1 MFRFGVDYYP
11 EHWPEAR
18 WAQDAQDMRAA
29 GFNTV
34 RLAEFAWSR
43 LEPHPDAYDFAW
55 LDHAIDI
62 LHAEGLQIVLGTP
75 TASPPPWVMQLFPDA
90 FLVMKDGRAK
100 TYGNRREYCPTHP
113 GYRERSRRITQTMA
127 EHYAHHPAVIGWQT
141 DNEFGD
147 RCYCPNCRRFFQGWL
162 QHRYPSLDALN
173 EAWGTVFWSHVYT
186 EWSQIPAPLATA
198 GHDDNGSPN
207 PGLALDYLRFMSDA
221 YCAFQDEQIQILRRT
236 CPQHF
241 ITHNLMGFHY
251 DNLNYFNLVR
261 DLDLVTWD
269 NYRRMQWT
277 FTPEVQPVDAALAH
291 ATMRGLKDQNFWV
304 MEQQAGPG
312 GWEIVSVAP
321 RPGEL
326 RLWAYQS
333 IAHGADGI
341 IFFRWRTARFGTE
354 QYWQGLVDHDGTL
367 SRRYHE
373 IKAMGAE
380 IAQNGERIV
389 GSRVHAQ
396 VAMLLDYDTRFA
408 FQIQANNPQFTY
420 GGHFKAIYSA
430 FHKRNVAV
438 DIIPPDADLSK
449 YQLVVVPALY
459 VLSNDTAQRLTDF
472 VHAGGTLLVT
482 PRTGVKD
489 VTNTV
494 VEMPLPGLLAEV
506 CGVRVEEYDS
516 LPAGLTQPLA
526 FSLSALQGK
535 AAQVQAW
542 VDVLAPTT
550 AQVIASYTEDYYAGK
565 PAITLNRSGEGA
577 VVYVGT
583 FGDAA
588 LYDTL
593 APWLL
598 DEAGVQPGIETPAGV
613 EVCVRGDAGRRI
625 LFVLNHTPVEQQVTL
640 PDEYAH
646 FRRGGTPAGANFQ
659 VAARDVVVLL
669 ETA

>member
-18 WAQDAQDMRAA
+18 WAQDARDMRAA

-34 RLAEFAWSR
+34 RLAELAWSR
-43 LEPHPDAYDFAW
+43 LEPRPNAYNFAW
-55 LDHAIDI
+55 LDRAIDV
-62 LHAEGLQIVLGTP
+62 LHAAGIEVVLGTP

-113 GYRERSRRITQTMA
+113 GYRERSRSITQAMA
-127 EHYAHHPAVIGWQT
+127 DHYAHHPAVIGWQT

-162 QHRYPSLDALN
+162 QHHYPSLEALN
-173 EAWGTVFWSHVYT
+173 AAWGTIFWSHVYT
-186 EWSQIPAPLATA
+186 DWSQLPAPLASA
-198 GHDDNGSPN
+198 GHDANGSPN
-207 PGLALDYLRFMSDA
+207 PGLGLDYLRFMSDA
-221 YCAFQDEQIQILRRT
+221 YVAFQDEQIQILRRT
-236 CPQHF
+236 CPGHF
-241 ITHNLMGFHY
+241 ITHNLMGFNY
-251 DNLNYFNLVR
+251 DNLNYFDLAR
-261 DLDLVTWD
+261 DLDFVTWD

-277 FTPEVQPVDAALAH
+277 FTPQVQPVDAALAH

-312 GWEIVSVAP
+312 GWEIVSMAP

-326 RLWAYQS
+326 RLWAYQA

-341 IFFRWRTARFGTE
+341 VFFRWRTARFGTE
-354 QYWQGLVDHDGTL
+354 EYWHGLLDHDGTL
-367 SRRYHE
+367 SRRYYE
-373 IKAMGAE
+373 IKGMGGE
-380 IAQNGERIV
+380 IGQIGDRIA
-389 GSRVHAQ
+389 GSRVDAQ

-420 GGHFKAIYSA
+420 SGHFRAIYSA
-430 FHKRNVAV
+430 FHKRNIAV
-438 DIIPPDADLSK
+438 DVVPPDAGLGK
-449 YQLVVVPALY
+449 YKLVVVPAYY
-459 VLSNDTAQRLTDF
+459 VLPEDVAERIVDF
-472 VHAGGTLLVT
+472 VQEGGTILVT

-526 FSLSALQGK
+526 FHLPALQGN
-535 AAQVQAW
+535 APQVQAW

-550 AQVIASYTEDYYAGK
+550 AEVVATYSADYYAGK
-565 PAITLNRSGEGA
+565 PAITINRSGQGA
-577 VVYVGT
+577 AVYVGT
-583 FGDAA
+583 FGDAG

-598 DEAGVQPGIETPAGV
+598 AEAGVQPGVETPNGV
-613 EVCVRGDAGRRI
+613 EMCVRGAAGRRI
-625 LFVLNHTPVEQQVTL
+625 LFVLNHTAVAQEVTL

-646 FRRGGTPAGANFQ
+646 FGDGRAAVKTALQ
-659 VAARDVVVLL
+659 VAPRDVVVLM
-669 ETA
+669 EA